1 MKAESMV
8 SSPVLFSKYGNQ
20 STNPS
25 FLLKIR
31 VCRMRKQVLA
41 KQHGEVLM
49 KAQEMKKKKSVESLR
64 PLALQLRQMKQQ
76 MDRLDEVEMNFI
88 NIASISQT
96 TGTLQSI
103 TRHYNTSRDEQE
115 NINIDDV
122 LDLQDAIREQQ
133 ETFQEI
139 DNALAQSCR

>member
-1 MKAESMV
+1 
-8 SSPVLFSKYGNQ
+8 
-20 STNPS
+20 
-25 FLLKIR
+25 
-31 VCRMRKQVLA
+31 MRKQVLA

-139 DNALAQSCR
+139 DNALAQTCR